1 MFDLVDSNIELHA
14 PLVGGFYK
22 HFITNSLTIE
32 PPQKLTAATR

>member
-22 HFITNSLTIE
+22 HFITNSYDN
-32 PPQKLTAATR
+32 